1 MQQLL
6 DDVILMCSTH
16 DEGKVVVAEMF
27 IRTLEI
33 KIYKQMTV
41 NDIASCLDYS
51 NKLLD
56 EYINTYHC
64 SIGEKPM
71 DADNSAL
78 TEEI

>member
-16 DEGKVVVAEMF
+16 DEEGKVVVAEIF

-41 NDIASCLDYS
+41 NDIASYLGYS
-51 NKLLD
+51 NKLLVIS
-56 EYINTYHC
+56 Y
-64 SIGEKPM
+64 
-71 DADNSAL
+71 
-78 TEEI
+78 